1 MSIDYKYNE
10 PELLKEFAEYI
21 DKTYTQHYSMNK
33 FQATEFIIDSGMG
46 EGFTL
51 GNVMKY
57 TQRYGKKSGKNRQ
70 DLLKIIHYGFLALY
84 NHDLLESDF
93 KEYEHARARKIEENE
108 S

>member
-10 PELLKEFAEYI
+10 PVLLAEISEYI
-21 DKTYTQHYSMNK
+21 DNTYNQHYSMNN

-57 TQRYGKKSGKNRQ
+57 SQRYGKKAGKNRA
-70 DLLKIIHYGFLALY
+70 DLLKIIHYGILALY
-84 NHDLLESDF
+84 NHDITVKGE
-93 KEYEHARARKIEENE
+93 K
-108 S
+108 

>member
-10 PELLKEFAEYI
+10 PALLVEISEYI
-21 DKTYTQHYSMNK
+21 DNTYNQHYSMNN

-57 TQRYGKKSGKNRQ
+57 SQRYGKKAGKNRA
-70 DLLKIIHYGFLALY
+70 DLLKIIHYGILALY
-84 NHDLLESDF
+84 NHDIAVKGE
-93 KEYEHARARKIEENE
+93 K
-108 S
+108 